1 MGTSFA
7 MYMYA
12 FLLDIHSQMELLGHR
27 VQLCSDLVNINKA
40 TIPNDTSAV

>member
-27 VQLCSDLVNINKA
+27 VQLRSDLVNINKA